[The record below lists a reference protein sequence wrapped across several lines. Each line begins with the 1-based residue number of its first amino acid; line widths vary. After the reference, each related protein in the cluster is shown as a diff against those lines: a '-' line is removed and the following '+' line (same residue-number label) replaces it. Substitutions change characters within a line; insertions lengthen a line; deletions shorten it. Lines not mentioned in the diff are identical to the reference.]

1 MPYSFTLTSEAGWM
15 AIIEDIKKAEHS
27 IDCELFIV
35 DIDDVGLYFL
45 NTLRERSRA
54 GVKVRLLV
62 DAAGSY
68 LFYLASTL
76 KAELRADGI
85 QLSFFNHFIPWYP
98 RTLKLWYFRN
108 HRRSIIIDQK
118 VSYTGGICFSKDMEG
133 WRETM
138 IRIDEKEAL
147 EDIQQTYLRMWDLSE
162 NQQFDK
168 RTKPTSKNW
177 LYLTNAPLPGKYY
190 YYHAVLDLINKS
202 KNNIFLTTPYFVP
215 DYIFFRALYKAAKR
229 GVAVH
234 LLIPKSCNHPI
245 VDHAGDFYKEKLIK
259 KGARIYMYEKSMI
272 HSKTGTFD
280 DTACTVGSMNL
291 DNVSL
296 RYNFEGGLIIRD
308 PECIA
313 EMKNQ
318 FQNDIKGLE
327 PFTRAKWRERPFKEK
342 VLMYLTWPIRKLL

>member
-1 MPYSFTLTSEAGWM
+1 MSHSFTLTSEAGWM
-15 AIIEDIKKAEHS
+15 AIIEDIKRAEHS
-27 IDCELFIV
+27 IDCELFII
-35 DIDDVGLYFL
+35 DIDDVGMYLL
-45 NTLRERSRA
+45 NALRERSRA

-62 DAAGSY
+62 DAGGSY

-85 QLSFFNHFIPWYP
+85 KLSFFNHFIPWYP

-108 HRRSIIIDQK
+108 HRRSITIDGK
-118 VSYTGGICFSKDMEG
+118 ASYTGGICFSKDMEG

-138 IRIDEKEAL
+138 IRISEPEAVS
-147 EDIQQTYLRMWDLSE
+147 DISQAYMRMWDLSE
-162 NQQFDK
+162 NQRFDK
-168 RTKPTSKNW
+168 RPKPASKDW

-190 YYHAVLDLINKS
+190 YYNAVMDLIKKS
-202 KNNIFLTTPYFVP
+202 KNTIFLTTPYFVP
-215 DYIFFRALYKAAKR
+215 DYLFFNALYKAAKR

-234 LLIPKSCNHPI
+234 LLVPKICNHPL
-245 VDHAGDFYKEKLIK
+245 VGYAGDFYKERLIK

-280 DTACTVGSMNL
+280 DTACTISSMNL

-308 PECIA
+308 AVCIT
-313 EMKNQ
+313 EMKQQ
-318 FQNDIKGLE
+318 FQDDIVGLE
-327 PFTRAKWRERPFKEK
+327 PLTRAKWRERPLREK
-342 VLMYLTWPIRKLL
+342 VMMYLTWPIRKLL